1 MIFGANRCLTI
12 KTKNEMKKNLFMVA
26 TVALMALVSCNKEEI
41 NNNVVEQPQE
51 EPMVIVEFEAG
62 FDVETKTALDADG
75 KKTLWK
81 SDDRISINGQEF
93 TVSEIKEDGKAI
105 FVNVSKLPEDFAAPF
120 TAIYPYGSDG
130 SVSAKQDA
138 VAGNFDPKAVI
149 EKATSDNYSLSFK
162 NETSLLK
169 FQVEAACDAVTLSSD
184 DDLATGSKTVTI
196 NGDFKTGE
204 TYYVAVLPG
213 TKKNFV
219 VRIDGY
225 LSRNAASVTIN
236 RSTIANMKTLPAPVA
251 STYKIMGINGDWNT
265 GLTLYKDVD
274 CYVLKNVSI
283 TASTEFKFC
292 QGSNW
297 GRPITLALGKWAY
310 TYDVDGNLKTTAG
323 SYDIYVSA
331 ANDAVCL
338 VKSGE
343 AMPKYASA
351 NKQLHLMLEGDDNC
365 GLYMWSPSGTGLD
378 NWDAA
383 WKNYYGKIK
392 MKQNASTWTEYY
404 AFVVPSVAV
413 DKSCKFLFKWYGGQS
428 CDYTKTINTDLPFW
442 RNGGNDGSYSF
453 SSKIAID

>member
-1 MIFGANRCLTI
+1 MVIMCNFKME
-12 KTKNEMKKNLFMVA
+12 KTMKKYIMLVAAALIFAACVKEEVNIPTGETEFISVELNVA
-26 TVALMALVSCNKEEI
+26 TKTVLNGLDTKWSDGDKVSVTGTAHLGYLTYDSETGLFSGEITKGQKGNVTLNYPVDNQNKAVTSVPTTQVATATTFAEGAALLQGTITVEELRAGKGTTL
-41 NNNVVEQPQE
+41 NN
-51 EPMVIVEFEAG
+51 M
-62 FDVETKTALDADG
+62 TAL
-75 KKTLWK
+75 L
-81 SDDRISINGQEF
+81 QF
-93 TVSEIKEDGKAI
+93 TVAQAGDVTFE
-105 FVNVSKLPEDFAAPF
+105 V
-120 TAIYPYGSDG
+120 GST
-130 SVSAKQDA
+130 K
-138 VAGNFDPKAVI
+138 
-149 EKATSDNYSLSFK
+149 Y
-162 NETSLLK
+162 
-169 FQVEAACDAVTLSSD
+169 
-184 DDLATGSKTVTI
+184 TVT
-196 NGDFKTGE
+196 GCQTGE
-204 TYYVAVLPG
+204 TYYACVAPATAKL
-213 TKKNFV
+213 TA
-219 VRIDGY
+219 RISGY
-225 LSRNAASVTIN
+225 LSKAT
-236 RSTIANMKTLPAPVA
+236 STSKTFTAGKIANLDQLPAPVA
-251 STYKIMGINGDWNT
+251 STYKIMGINGDWTT

-292 QGSNW
+292 QGSTW
-297 GRPITLALGKWAY
+297 GRPITLAEGKWAF
-310 TYDVDGNLKTTAG
+310 TYDVDGNLKTSAG

-428 CDYTKTINTDLPFW
+428 CDYTKNINTDLPFW

-453 SSKIAID
+453 SSKIAIN

>member
-1 MIFGANRCLTI
+1 
-12 KTKNEMKKNLFMVA
+12 MKKYIIFIASAV
-26 TVALMALVSCNKEEI
+26 LMMAACAKEEI
-41 NNNVVEQPQE
+41 NTATGETE
-51 EPMVIVEFEAG
+51 FISVEFAA
-62 FDVETKTALDADG
+62 TKTALNADG
-75 KKTLWK
+75 THTDWTDGDKVSVTV
-81 SDDRISINGQEF
+81 NGKNLGSLNFVGDNKFEG
-93 TVSEIKEDGKAI
+93 EIESVGLDGKLTATI
-105 FVNVSKLPEDFAAPF
+105 NYPAGVTTVPETQA
-120 TAIYPYGSDG
+120 
-130 SVSAKQDA
+130 A
-138 VAGNFDPKAVI
+138 VAG
-149 EKATSDNYSLSFK
+149 SFADEAALLEGKVTLADLRTGKGGELK
-162 NETSLLK
+162 NTTALLQ
-169 FQVEAACDAVTLSSD
+169 FQVDQAGDVTFEVGT
-184 DDLATGSKTVTI
+184 AKYTVT
-196 NGDFKTGE
+196 GCETEK
-204 TYYVAVLPG
+204 TYYACVAPTTAKL
-213 TKKNFV
+213 TA
-219 VRIDGY
+219 RIDGY
-225 LSRNAASVTIN
+225 LSKATSASNTF
-236 RSTIANMKTLPAPVA
+236 TAGKIANLDKLPAPKA
-251 STYKIMGINGDWNT
+251 STYKIMGLNGDWTT

-297 GRPITLALGKWAY
+297 GRPITLAQGKWAY

-323 SYDIYVSA
+323 TYDIYVSA

-343 AMPKYASA
+343 AMPAYASA

-442 RNGGNDGSYSF
+442 RNGGNDG
-453 SSKIAID
+453 KDL

>member
-1 MIFGANRCLTI
+1 
-12 KTKNEMKKNLFMVA
+12 MKKYIIFIASAV
-26 TVALMALVSCNKEEI
+26 LMMTACAKEEI
-41 NNNVVEQPQE
+41 NTATGETE
-51 EPMVIVEFEAG
+51 FISVEFVA
-62 FDVETKTALDADG
+62 TKTALDADG
-75 KKTLWK
+75 MNTNWTEGDKVSVTVESKNLGTLEYVGDNK
-81 SDDRISINGQEF
+81 FEG
-93 TVSEIKEDGKAI
+93 EIESVGLDGKLQATI
-105 FVNVSKLPEDFAAPF
+105 NYPAGVTTVPEPQA
-120 TAIYPYGSDG
+120 
-130 SVSAKQDA
+130 A
-138 VAGNFDPKAVI
+138 VAGSFAEEAALLEGTTTLAELRKGNGAELANKTALLQFTVAQAGDVTFEVGSTKYTVTGCKTGNTYYACVAPTTAKLTARI
-149 EKATSDNYSLSFK
+149 GGYLSKATS
-162 NETSLLK
+162 
-169 FQVEAACDAVTLSSD
+169 
-184 DDLATGSKTVTI
+184 
-196 NGDFKTGE
+196 
-204 TYYVAVLPG
+204 
-213 TKKNFV
+213 
-219 VRIDGY
+219 
-225 LSRNAASVTIN
+225 ASNTF
-236 RSTIANMKTLPAPVA
+236 TAGKIANLDKLPAPEA
-251 STYKIMGINGDWNT
+251 STYKIMGLNGDWTT
-265 GLTLYKDVD
+265 GLTLYKDVN

-323 SYDIYVSA
+323 TYDIYVSA

-343 AMPKYASA
+343 AMPAYASA

-383 WKNYYGKIK
+383 WKNYSGKIK

-453 SSKIAID
+453 SSKIAIN

>member
-1 MIFGANRCLTI
+1 MKQT
-12 KTKNEMKKNLFMVA
+12 MKKYFIFLASAAMLLA
-26 TVALMALVSCNKEEI
+26 TSCAKEEVNTTGETELI
-41 NNNVVEQPQE
+41 TVQLNP
-51 EPMVIVEFEAG
+51 
-62 FDVETKTALDADG
+62 ETKTALGAEGTTTWDADDKVSVTVG
-75 KKTLWK
+75 GEVVGTL
-81 SDDRISINGQEF
+81 SLVEGSTFSG
-93 TVSEIKEDGKAI
+93 EITAGLSGDATLKYPAD
-105 FVNVSKLPEDFAAPF
+105 V
-120 TAIYPYGSDG
+120 TAIPEPQAAVNGSFADG
-130 SVSAKQDA
+130 AALLEGTTTVEALR
-138 VAGNFDPKAVI
+138 AGEGV
-149 EKATSDNYSLSFK
+149 ELK
-162 NETSLLK
+162 NKTALLK
-169 FQVEAACDAVTLSSD
+169 FTVAQAGDVTFEV
-184 DDLATGSKTVTI
+184 GSTKYTVT
-196 NGDFKTGE
+196 GCKTDE
-204 TYYVAVLPG
+204 TYYACVEPAANVSFVA
-213 TKKNFV
+213 
-219 VRIDGY
+219 RIGGY
-225 LSRNAASVTIN
+225 LSKKASANVTFTA
-236 RSTIANMKTLPAPVA
+236 STVADLKELPAPVA
-251 STYKIMGINGDWNT
+251 STYKIMGLNGDWTT

-283 TASTEFKFC
+283 TASTEFKFS

-323 SYDIYVSA
+323 TYDIYVSA

-343 AMPKYASA
+343 AMPAYASA

-404 AFVVPSVAV
+404 AFVVPYEAV

-428 CDYTKTINTDLPFW
+428 CDYNKTINTDLPFW

-453 SSKIAID
+453 SSKIAIN

>member
-1 MIFGANRCLTI
+1 
-12 KTKNEMKKNLFMVA
+12 MKKYIIFIASAV
-26 TVALMALVSCNKEEI
+26 LMMTACAKEEI
-41 NNNVVEQPQE
+41 NTATGETE
-51 EPMVIVEFEAG
+51 FISVEFAA
-62 FDVETKTALDADG
+62 TKTALDADG
-75 KKTLWK
+75 KNTNWTEGDKVSVTVNGENLGELAFVGDNK
-81 SDDRISINGQEF
+81 FEGDINSVGL
-93 TVSEIKEDGKAI
+93 DGKLTATI
-105 FVNVSKLPEDFAAPF
+105 NYPAGVTIVPEPQA
-120 TAIYPYGSDG
+120 
-130 SVSAKQDA
+130 A
-138 VAGNFDPKAVI
+138 VAG
-149 EKATSDNYSLSFK
+149 SFAD
-162 NETSLLK
+162 EAALLEGTVTLADLRTGK
-169 FQVEAACDAVTLSSD
+169 GGELNNTTALLQFQVAQAGDVTFEVGD
-184 DDLATGSKTVTI
+184 TKYTVT
-196 NGDFKTGE
+196 GCQTGK
-204 TYYVAVLPG
+204 TYYACVEPAKAKLIA
-213 TKKNFV
+213 
-219 VRIDGY
+219 RIGGY
-225 LSRNAASVTIN
+225 LSKATTEDNTFTAGK
-236 RSTIANMKTLPAPVA
+236 IANLGELPAPVA
-251 STYKIMGINGDWNT
+251 STYKIMGLNGDWTT
-265 GLTLYKDVD
+265 GRTLYKDVD

-292 QGSNW
+292 QSSNW

-323 SYDIYVSA
+323 TYDIYVSA

-343 AMPKYASA
+343 AMPAYASA

-453 SSKIAID
+453 SSKIAIN

>member
-1 MIFGANRCLTI
+1 
-12 KTKNEMKKNLFMVA
+12 MKKYIIFIASAV
-26 TVALMALVSCNKEEI
+26 LMMTACAKEEI
-41 NNNVVEQPQE
+41 NTTTGGKEFISIELDAATKTQLSGKTTNWTKGDQVSVTVGDKNLGSLTLTEGNVFQGEIESAGLDGTLQATINYPAGVTTVPPTQAAVAGSFAE
-51 EPMVIVEFEAG
+51 EAALLEGTTTLAELRKGNGGNLAN
-62 FDVETKTALDADG
+62 KTAL
-75 KKTLWK
+75 L
-81 SDDRISINGQEF
+81 QF
-93 TVSEIKEDGKAI
+93 
-105 FVNVSKLPEDFAAPF
+105 
-120 TAIYPYGSDG
+120 
-130 SVSAKQDA
+130 SVAQ
-138 VAGNFDPKAVI
+138 AGD
-149 EKATSDNYSLSFK
+149 
-162 NETSLLK
+162 
-169 FQVEAACDAVTLSSD
+169 VTFEVGD
-184 DDLATGSKTVTI
+184 TKYTVT
-196 NGDFKTGE
+196 GCEVGE
-204 TYYVAVLPG
+204 DKIYYACVAPATAKLVA
-213 TKKNFV
+213 
-219 VRIDGY
+219 RIGGY
-225 LSRNAASVTIN
+225 LSNATTANKTF
-236 RSTIANMKTLPAPVA
+236 TAGKIANLGALPAPEA
-251 STYKIMGINGDWNT
+251 STYKIMGLNGDWTT
-265 GLTLYKDVD
+265 GSTLYKDVD

-292 QGSNW
+292 QGLNW

-453 SSKIAID
+453 SSKIAIN